1 MNGQTIINYAG
12 GLPAEAGTVTLFN
25 SVTAFPPGGSF
36 HLLGQQWFQF
46 SLRVASDAGGATG
59 TVTGSYSIDR
69 GTTWIPFYTS
79 ATTDADDDDAAAA
92 ADVQSDEVYVGMYKD
107 IRFQYTNAVEVP
119 TVFDVAMALNCHK
132 PTSKHSAADVLVDD
146 NIQPGSIDTVDVTP

>member
-1 MNGQTIINYAG
+1 MNGQTIINYSG
-12 GLPAEAGTVTLFN
+12 GIPTVTGTVTLFN

-46 SLRVASDAGGATG
+46 SVRAASDTGTGTG
-59 TVTGSYSIDR
+59 TVTGSYSTDK

-92 ADVQSDEVYVGMYKD
+92 ADVQEDEVYVGMYKD
-107 IRFQYTNAVEVP
+107 IRFQYVNAVEAP
-119 TVFDVAMALNCHK
+119 TVFDVALALNCHK
-132 PTSKHSAADVLVDD
+132 ATSKVTAGHVLVD
-146 NIQPGSIDTVDVTP
+146 NTIAAAEIAVDAP